1 MVKISNFINKI
12 DSKQKKG
19 MIFLTNKCIRQ
30 LDTLAGHLIDW
41 QITLTITVV
50 ANWTKTLNN
59 LLTNFNRIISIN
71 NISSLTI
78 ITSLAK
84 IITVIYLNNNN
95 SNNSNIL
102 ISLIN
107 FRVLTIIKIKIFQ
120 KIEIIKTDRK
130 VSISGRK
137 FLIMKVTVSSLKNK
151 KIAILI
157 KMVTM
162 SKSHLSKSIKEIEST
177 LSVDQKYYK

>member
-1 MVKISNFINKI
+1 MNFINKI

-30 LDTLAGHLIDW
+30 LDTLAGHWIDW
-41 QITLTITVV
+41 QITLTITILV
-50 ANWTKTLNN
+50 ANWTKKLNN

-78 ITSLAK
+78 ITFLVE
-84 IITVIYLNNNN
+84 IITATYLNNSSNN
-95 SNNSNIL
+95 SNNIS

-107 FRVLTIIKIKIFQ
+107 FRVLTIIKIKISQ
-120 KIEIIKTDRK
+120 KIEIIKPDQK

-137 FLIMKVTVSSLKNK
+137 FLIMKVIVSSLKNK

-157 KMVTM
+157 KMVIM
-162 SKSHLSKSIKEIEST
+162 SKSHSLKSIKEIEST
-177 LSVDQKYYK
+177 LSVD